1 MELTERNQY
10 LAEEWRTALTQDER
24 TDFNTRARTTQ
35 IIPRAEQIK
44 RTKKRMIC
52 EVNHL
57 SKLKRCKQL
66 LMVFRECQN

>member
-35 IIPRAEQIK
+35 IIPRAEQIRAGK
-44 RTKKRMIC
+44 SWKFYAHIFIIR
-52 EVNHL
+52 EY
-57 SKLKRCKQL
+57 KLL
-66 LMVFRECQN
+66 GLHIN

>member
-10 LAEEWRTALTQDER
+10 LAEEWHMALTQDER

-35 IIPRAEQIK
+35 IIPREEQIK
-44 RTKKRMIC
+44 RTKKRMKH

-57 SKLKRCKQL
+57 SKK
-66 LMVFRECQN
+66 V

>member
-10 LAEEWRTALTQDER
+10 LAEEWCTALNQDER

-35 IIPRAEQIK
+35 IIPREEQIK
-44 RTKKRMIC
+44 RTKKRMKR

-57 SKLKRCKQL
+57 SKK
-66 LMVFRECQN
+66 V

>member
-10 LAEEWRTALTQDER
+10 LAEEWHTALTQDER
-24 TDFNTRARTTQ
+24 ADFNTRARTTQ

-52 EVNHL
+52 DLH
-57 SKLKRCKQL
+57 
-66 LMVFRECQN
+66 